1 MEDRQDNMKTDRA
14 FVLQYAK
21 GNYGTEPEYLWE
33 RTPDAGVLRHTSNK
47 KWYGIVMSV
56 SLDKLG
62 LDSGAKAD
70 ILNVKCD
77 PIVLGSFLMK
87 KGYYPAYHMNKRH
100 WLTILLDGSVPSD
113 EIEMLIDG
121 SYELTK

>member
-1 MEDRQDNMKTDRA
+1 MKTDRE
-14 FVLQYAK
+14 FVFKYAK
-21 GNYGTEPEYLWE
+21 ENYGTEPEYLWE
-33 RTPDAGVLRHTSNK
+33 RTPDAGVLRHISNK

-62 LDSGAKAD
+62 LKRSGKAD

-77 PIVLGSFLMK
+77 PMVLGSFLMK
-87 KGYYPAYHMNKRH
+87 AGYYPAYHMNKRH
-100 WLTILLDGSVPSD
+100 WITIILDGSVPPD
-113 EIEMLIDG
+113 EIELLIDQ